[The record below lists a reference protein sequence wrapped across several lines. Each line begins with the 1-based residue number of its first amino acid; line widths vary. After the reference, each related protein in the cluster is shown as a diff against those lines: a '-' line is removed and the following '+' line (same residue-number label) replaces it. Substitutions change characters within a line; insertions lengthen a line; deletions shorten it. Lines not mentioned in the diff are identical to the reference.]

1 MQASTWARL
10 GATAA
15 LVTAGGVLAGCAGG
29 GTASGSGSSTSTSPA
44 TSSTASSS
52 TSSVAPASATG
63 CGTSAKPGSTTLDLA
78 SGGRNRVVVVH
89 VPSAYT
95 GTTPV
100 ALVLNLHGSGG
111 TAVQQELVSGMDA
124 TSDADGFL
132 VAYPQALIK
141 AGAGFDWNIPGVPL
155 FGGAYPPA
163 SSADDVAFL
172 TGLAGQLASKYCIDL
187 HRVYATGLSGGGR
200 MASQLACDSATT
212 FAAVAPVAGL
222 RLPTPCPGT
231 RAVPVVAFH
240 GTADPIDPYG
250 GHGQAYWTYSV
261 PVAAARWASQD
272 HCGAEQSASASGY
285 TLTTYSS
292 CAGGAEVELYTV
304 GGEGHEWP
312 GGPHLPRK
320 VTALLGPQSTA
331 VDADSTMWA
340 FFSAH
345 PLP

>member
-1 MQASTWARL
+1 MILA
-10 GATAA
+10 
-15 LVTAGGVLAGCAGG
+15 AGGLLAGCGG
-29 GTASGSGSSTSTSPA
+29 SGNASGSGSTSTPAPSPPA
-44 TSSTASSS
+44 SSPTTSSAAP
-52 TSSVAPASATG
+52 APASG
-63 CGTSAKPGSTTLDLA
+63 CSTSAKPGSVTLDLP
-78 SGGRNRVVVVH
+78 SGGRSRVVVVH
-89 VPSAYT
+89 VPSGYT
-95 GTTPV
+95 GTTPM

-111 TAVQQELVSGMDA
+111 TATQQELLSGMDA

-141 AGAGFDWNIPGVPL
+141 AGAGFDWNVPGVPL
-155 FGGAYPPA
+155 FGGAPPPA
-163 SSADDVAFL
+163 GSADDVAFL
-172 TGLAGQLASKYCIDL
+172 AGLPAQLASKYCIDL

-222 RLPTPCPGT
+222 RFPTPCPGG

-261 PVAAARWASQD
+261 PVAAGRWGAHD
-272 HCGAEQSASASGY
+272 HCTAQQTVRASGY

-292 CAGGAEVELYTV
+292 CAGGAVVELYTV
-304 GGEGHEWP
+304 EGEGHEWP
-312 GGPHLPRK
+312 GGPHLPAK
-320 VTALLGPQSTA
+320 VTALLGPQRMA
-331 VDADSTMWA
+331 VSANSTMWA